1 MMQKIKEILI
11 KKEKDDGNV
20 ENIRIIELVFKGEP
34 DVIMNEKEA
43 IIATEGTLSGT
54 LDDVL
59 AGSIT
64 ISKDEDPELYNML
77 HDDIVEVIQH
87 SKRINWNEER
97 I

>member
-1 MMQKIKEILI
+1 VDKDMMQKIKEILI

-87 SKRINWNEER
+87 SKRIN
-97 I
+97 

>member
-87 SKRINWNEER
+87 SKRIN
-97 I
+97 